1 MRETTIRVAGYLLF
15 VGERHSSTLSQ
26 LRAVLPPV
34 AARFRR
40 KLRDPAVLLVGQVSA
55 LVTVP
60 ESRYPGSLGQLLEDF
75 TCTFLDSLRPRRPE
89 GCRDWSSAVR
99 RWRNWPRDTLW
110 DKDAVFD
117 VGPAE
122 IFGVVR
128 LCSSSFAGDVTRAIV
143 CAREPNL
150 MPLAVPDR
158 SSWPR
163 VLCLGDEGEEVP

>member
-1 MRETTIRVAGYLLF
+1 VAGYLLF

-26 LRAVLPPV
+26 LRDVLPPV
-34 AARFRR
+34 AARSRR
-40 KLRDPAVLLVGQVSA
+40 KLRDPGLLLVGQVSA

-60 ESRYPGSLGQLLEDF
+60 ESCYPGSLGELLEGF

-89 GCRDWSSAVR
+89 SCRDWHSAVR

-122 IFGVVR
+122 ILGMVR
-128 LCSSSFAGDVTRAIV
+128 LCSSNFAGDVTRAIV

-158 SSWPR
+158 PSWPR
-163 VLCLGDEGEEVP
+163 VLCLGDEGEKQP